1 MGAQNGKICV
11 TEEQLDTFI
20 KSSGMEKEKVKEQCQ
35 VFCKTHPKG
44 RMNKNEFADFAK
56 IALKN
61 TKKIDMKGMAE
72 HIFRMYDTDQDG
84 YVTFIEF
91 MVVYNIM
98 VNGNAEENLGKIFL
112 IFDVNNDGIISEE
125 EMNVLVKHICVM
137 IEGPDEFERS
147 KDIANMAFKEMDKD
161 KNGEVTKEEFIL
173 AVLEPEKVSKF
184 LALKVI
190 DIFV

>member
-1 MGAQNGKICV
+1 MGARNGKICV
-11 TEEQLDTFI
+11 TEEQLDAFI
-20 KSSGMEKEKVKEQCQ
+20 KSSGMEKEKVKKQCQ
-35 VFCKTHPKG
+35 VFCKAHPKG
-44 RMNKNEFADFAK
+44 RMKRNEFVDFAQ

-61 TKKIDMKGMAE
+61 TRKIDMQVMAE

-125 EMNVLVKHICVM
+125 EMNVLVKHICVL
-137 IEGPDEFERS
+137 IVGLDGFERS
-147 KDIANMAFKEMDKD
+147 KDVANMAFNEMDKD